1 MMDIFFAN
9 LLRGIVS
16 AAMNVVLLISLL
28 QPKYSRKVTI
38 LVMFTILTLNLSTAI
53 FCYSIGNLTLLAKID
68 VILFALL
75 CIAVRPFFRDSFVQW
90 LFSYITAINVSFIVT
105 ILSFIFSRYLPYPAY
120 ANTVLRLFLFVVVIL
135 LFRKVLRP
143 LYLQVAEHW
152 AVFFYVAGSAFLA
165 FSWFMFNSDNIVQTL
180 TIQTVPLLW
189 LILVTLAAYASVFY
203 GLKSVGAEYRLK
215 QDKALLELSGETMKQ
230 RLSLMEE
237 AVGQMR
243 VVQHDQRHLNAT
255 LLELMQKGDVE
266 NAAALIRRQIA
277 ALPQKPVRYCDNITV
292 NAAVSYYA
300 ALAEGRRIRCDLR
313 LDIPEKLPF
322 SELALSM
329 VLSNL
334 MENAIHACEKLEP
347 QAERFLC
354 VRTIYTGQLILEV
367 ENPYFGE
374 ILLDENGYPLAQEEG
389 HGWGGE
395 SVRAF
400 ARENGGELLY
410 RAENGIFNVR
420 LLI

>member
-1 MMDIFFAN
+1 MELFFAN
-9 LLRGIVS
+9 FLRGTVS
-16 AAMNVVLLISLL
+16 AIANVVLFISLL
-28 QPKYSRKVTI
+28 QPKYGRKVTN
-38 LVMFTILTLNLSTAI
+38 LVMLAILTLNLSTAVY
-53 FCYSIGNLTLLAKID
+53 CYLTDNLTLLAKID
-68 VILFALL
+68 VVLFTLL
-75 CIAVRPFFRDSFVQW
+75 CFAVRPFFRDSFMQW
-90 LFSYITAINVSFIVT
+90 LFSYITVINVSFIVT

-120 ANTVLRLFLFVVVIL
+120 ANTVFRLFLFVGVIL

-143 LYLQVAEHW
+143 LYRQVAEHW

-189 LILVTLAAYASVFY
+189 LILVTLSAYASVFHS
-203 GLKSVGAEYRLK
+203 LKSVGAEYRLK
-215 QDKALLELSGETMKQ
+215 QDKALLELSGEAMKQ
-230 RLSLMEE
+230 RLSLMDE
-237 AVGQMR
+237 AMGQMR

-266 NAAALIRRQIA
+266 NAAALLRRQIA

-300 ALAEGRRIRCDLR
+300 ALAEGRRICCELR
-313 LDIPEKLPF
+313 LDIPETLPF

-329 VLSNL
+329 ALSNL
-334 MENAIHACEKLEP
+334 MENAIYACEKLDP
-347 QAERFLC
+347 QAERFLR
-354 VRTIYTGQLILEV
+354 VRAIYTGQLILEA
-367 ENPYFGE
+367 ENPYSGE
-374 ILLDENGYPLAQEEG
+374 VLLDENGYPTARDEG

>member
-1 MMDIFFAN
+1 MDMFFAHF
-9 LLRGIVS
+9 LRGIVS
-16 AAMNVVLLISLL
+16 AAANVVLLISLL
-28 QPKYSRKVTI
+28 QPKYSRKVTN
-38 LVMFTILTLNLSTAI
+38 LVMLAIFTLNLSTAV
-53 FCYSIGNLTLLAKID
+53 FCYSIGNLTLLTKID
-68 VILFALL
+68 VILFTLL
-75 CIAVRPFFRDSFVQW
+75 CFAARPFFRDSFMQW
-90 LFSYITAINVSFIVT
+90 LFSYITAINVSIIVI
-105 ILSFIFSRYLPYPAY
+105 ILSFIFSRSLPYPQY
-120 ANTVLRLFLFVVVIL
+120 ANTVLRLFLFAGVIL

-143 LYLQVAEHW
+143 LYRQVAEHW

-165 FSWFMFNSDNIVQTL
+165 LSWFMFNSDDIVQTL
-180 TIQTVPLLW
+180 TLQAVPLLW
-189 LILVTLAAYASVFY
+189 LILVTLAAYGSVFL
-203 GLKSVGAEYRLK
+203 GIRSVGAEYRLQ

-230 RLSLMEE
+230 RLSLMDE

-266 NAAALIRRQIA
+266 NAAALLRRQIA
-277 ALPQKPVRYCDNITV
+277 ALPQKPVRYCGNITV
-292 NAAVSYYA
+292 NAAISYYA

-329 VLSNL
+329 ALSNL
-334 MENAIHACEKLEP
+334 MENAIHACEKLDS
-347 QAERFLC
+347 QAERCLLI
-354 VRTIYTGQLILEV
+354 RAIYTGQLILEV
-367 ENPYFGE
+367 ENPYSGE
-374 ILLDENGYPLAQEEG
+374 VPFDENGYPAVREEG

-400 ARENGGELLY
+400 VRENGGELLY
-410 RAENGIFNVR
+410 QVENGVFNVR